1 MPQNCFADG
10 FVVAETRE
18 ASCRSGGRR
27 SGRPHAD
34 GSGLP
39 REYLGSVIN
48 PSLRH
53 PLPRGQC
60 WKPTYEAVFA
70 SRRTTMRRFRKF
82 TFTRIMLL
90 AIGFSLPVGFS
101 LPASD
106 ELAQG
111 SKELVGAWTLV
122 SITVNQGG
130 QKKIEPFGPAP
141 KGSLI
146 FEPNARFSIT
156 VTRSDLSKLGSAT
169 RLAGTTAEN
178 SQIVQGRMT

>member
-1 MPQNCFADG
+1 MLSIGWVQNWIDLDMPQNCFADG
-10 FVVAETRE
+10 FVVAETRQ
-18 ASCRSGGRR
+18 ASRRSGGRR

-53 PLPRGQC
+53 PLPRGQY

-82 TFTRIMLL
+82 TFTRIVLL
-90 AIGFSLPVGFS
+90 AIGFSLP
-101 LPASD
+101 ASNG
-106 ELAQG
+106 LAQG

-146 FEPNARFSIT
+146 FESNGRFSIT
-156 VTRSDLSKLGSAT
+156 VTRSDLPKFGSGS
-169 RLAGTTAEN
+169 RVAGTP
-178 SQIVQGRMT
+178 